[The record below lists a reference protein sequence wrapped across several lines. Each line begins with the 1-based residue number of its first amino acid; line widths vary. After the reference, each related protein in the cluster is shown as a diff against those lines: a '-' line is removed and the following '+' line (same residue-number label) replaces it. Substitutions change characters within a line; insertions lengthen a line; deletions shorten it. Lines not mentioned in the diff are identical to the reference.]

1 MVAERVDVD
10 TENYVS
16 LARDHREI
24 RVVDGNAEHLDTYS
38 QDVELLLL
46 GTRPEYCALLAPRLV
61 AVLPA
66 KWRRRAKRRG
76 ARIAVDENGDPA
88 DLESITS
95 ADGAPAT

>member
-46 GTRPEYCALLAPRLV
+46 GTRPGVLCSTGSSLGGCV
-61 AVLPA
+61 ASQMA
-66 KWRRRAKRRG
+66 QTGEETERK
-76 ARIAVDENGDPA
+76 DC
-88 DLESITS
+88 S
-95 ADGAPAT
+95 